1 MRNVHRRD
9 VTLGWQHLHAAAC
22 YLRRIR
28 EKFKN
33 HDRASFQLRLPTPR
47 NFLPFIIGGS
57 LKTHPLQVLHK
68 RMVGVCICEDRLID
82 DDVNVAGSRM
92 GGHVWGSLASQV
104 TRRESADEI
113 DRSLVR
119 SKSTQQRD
127 EDPFTPVRDV
137 GAVAVHGFWFEHQ
150 TPNLSRRKCS
160 ANSLARPEPR

>member
-57 LKTHPLQVLHK
+57 LKTHPLQVLLK
-68 RMVGVCICEDRLID
+68 RMVGVCTCEDRLID
-82 DDVNVAGSRM
+82 DDVNVAGPRM
-92 GGHVWGSLASQV
+92 GGHVWGSLAYQA

-119 SKSTQQRD
+119 SKSTQHRD
-127 EDPFTPVRDV
+127 DDPFTPVRTV
-137 GAVAVHGFWFEHQ
+137 AAVAGHGFWFQHQ
-150 TPNLSRRKCS
+150 TPNLSHPKFPP
-160 ANSLARPEPR
+160 NPLPRPDLP